1 MKKSFVWQDSVVDAV
16 NRYWG
21 RIDVKCRKSPTASYH
36 EFHRGTNCR
45 WTTGEHHPLAQGLCT
60 AASEETWHSCSPSM
74 VRLDLRYLWWIFQH
88 PRGSK
93 MLVETVFR
101 ILSQKPP
108 RFSTSKVLWKQR
120 TRQLKFCCDLRSQI
134 SQHISN
140 TLISAKIFALAFALS
155 ALRSKSRNTNGE
167 NLGAYIEEAPTCGD
181 FGDVKRP
188 KTWNL
193 IAVLPEGTT
202 ESQNVETAWVS
213 YIFSQVWRR
222 QRCPKSLQY
231 EPPKR
236 TTPFVRIYFEP
247 LIYAALAAVTL
258 EQNPQHHGT
267 VSEPSRAKWE
277 METLPA
283 VLIVLAYRV
292 LAKILLDRWVH
303 TTPAPPSIQVFWIKS
318 TM

>member
-1 MKKSFVWQDSVVDAV
+1 MMHFPASKRIRDVGGDCFQDIES
-16 NRYWG
+16 
-21 RIDVKCRKSPTASYH
+21 K
-36 EFHRGTNCR
+36 
-45 WTTGEHHPLAQGLCT
+45 
-60 AASEETWHSCSPSM
+60 AAT
-74 VRLDLRYLWWIFQH
+74 IQH
-88 PRGSK
+88 LQSALK
-93 MLVETVFR
+93 AKNQTIE
-101 ILSQKPP
+101 IL
-108 RFSTSKVLWKQR
+108 
-120 TRQLKFCCDLRSQI
+120 LRSQI
-134 SQHISN
+134 SQISQQHISELSN
-140 TLISAKIFALAFALS
+140 TLISANIFGLAC

-181 FGDVKRP
+181 VGDVKSP

-202 ESQNVETAWVS
+202 ERQNVETAWVS

-222 QRCPKSLQY
+222 QRYPKSLQY

-247 LIYAALAAVTL
+247 LILYAALAAVTL

-267 VSEPSRAKWE
+267 VSEPSRAKRE

-303 TTPAPPSIQVFWIKS
+303 TTPAPPSIRVFWIKCAVVTCGDHVGDIS
-318 TM
+318 NCKALRKSRIQTQWFESVCWYSMCFRWLH